1 MATKLKTDL
10 NMNAAM
16 EVVNKAVSKEEAG
29 SEEKNRYI
37 NLRLKATEYRK
48 IGHIATDA
56 GITNTAFCKM
66 AALYMADL
74 VKAGVYS
81 ISRGGFVPLRKG

>member
-1 MATKLKTDL
+1 MATKLNANLD
-10 NMNAAM
+10 MGAAM
-16 EVVNKAVSKEEAG
+16 ENVNKAVTKTEVGPEG
-29 SEEKNRYI
+29 KGRFI
-37 NLRLKATEYRK
+37 NLRLKEVEYKK

-56 GITNTAFCKM
+56 GITSTAFCKM

-74 VKAGVYS
+74 VKAGVYT

>member
-1 MATKLKTDL
+1 MATKLKAGLD
-10 NMNAAM
+10 MNAAM
-16 EVVNKAVSKEEAG
+16 ETVNRAVTKTETEPEGKS
-29 SEEKNRYI
+29 RYV
-37 NLRLKATEYRK
+37 NLRLKEVEYKR

-74 VKAGVYS
+74 VKAGVYT